1 MSDPVISV
9 ITVVYNA
16 ADTIADTLGSVASQ
30 TYSNIEYIVV
40 DGGSSDGTLAVI
52 EKYRDVITHFVS
64 EPDAGIYDAMNKG
77 IGLATGDVVGFLNA
91 DDIFA
96 DAGVL
101 GRVAL
106 AMQNTSVQACFGD
119 VVFVGDDM
127 ETAVRYYRSSGFSL
141 GRLAYGW
148 MPAHPSLYL
157 RRDLFDRYG
166 NFRTDYEIAA
176 DYELVARL
184 FGKHRISYVYLPW
197 VFVKMRLGGVSTKG
211 LRNSFILNR
220 EIVRACEENLIST
233 NMFKVLLKIPSK
245 LSEFFIRR

>member
-106 AMQNTSVQACFGD
+106 AMQNTSLQACFGD

-127 ETAVRYYRSSGFSL
+127 ETAVRYYRSSGFSP

-197 VFVKMRLGGVSTKG
+197 VFVNMRLGGVSTKG

-220 EIVRACEENLIST
+220 EIVRACEENSIST